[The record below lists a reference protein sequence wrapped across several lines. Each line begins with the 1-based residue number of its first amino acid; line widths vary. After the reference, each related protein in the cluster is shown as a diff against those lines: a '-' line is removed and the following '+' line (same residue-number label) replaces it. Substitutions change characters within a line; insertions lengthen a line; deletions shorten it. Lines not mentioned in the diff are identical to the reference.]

1 MAPSVTCFTKQG
13 IGQRV
18 ALSDLLTGVGREEA
32 RELTNAWIKSLRLV
46 RYGTATM
53 RERFT
58 YRGDSLWWFTELYL
72 HKVRHLEEAVATIV
86 ALDRACRILEPDRIT
101 VEAETSATTAAAA
114 EAFGRARRLSVT
126 TTGRSSGR
134 PAGFD
139 TYREAL
145 SAGLSRL
152 RPPKRWTARPPRV
165 AAFVHTAFWRRS
177 GTADGSGEESYIGP
191 ILDRLEQT
199 LGPGGLTLVGVGPAR
214 NFRARRWW
222 DPLVQPVV
230 PPPNVTPVEQF
241 SRGTPLTGSN
251 AVWKARADLARSL
264 TSGAEIRA
272 AGMIRGCDLWPILE
286 RELTHVAQLQW
297 PWSARVM
304 DKAGAALDVLSPKVV
319 VTYAEAG
326 GWGRAIVLE
335 ARRRGLPSIGIQH
348 GFIYRHWLNYLH
360 EPDEMAPVGG
370 AMRGDGAGDRGF
382 PAPDRTLLFDAYAS
396 EHLRKHGHLPAD
408 SLVVTGSAR
417 LDDLK
422 TRVDD
427 LRRAGREELRQR
439 LGVTSD
445 TKLVVLAAKFSEIRE
460 ELPKLFAAAGAQP
473 GLRLII
479 KTHPAETTASYETLA
494 SGIPNISIAPADAD
508 LSRLLAAADA
518 LVTMNSTVAVDG
530 LVLGVPTLV
539 VGWPTNLSPFVEAG
553 TMAGG
558 PDLDVSDA
566 LKRLLYDQPSRDVL
580 HHRAT
585 AFARAYQIQADGS
598 AAERASN
605 EILATIN

>member
-13 IGQRV
+13 TGQRV
-18 ALSDLLTGVGREEA
+18 ALSDLLTGTA
-32 RELTNAWIKSLRLV
+32 RDETRDLTNRWIKSLRLV
-46 RYGTATM
+46 RYGTTTM

-86 ALDRACRILEPDRIT
+86 ALDRACQTFQPERIAVD
-101 VEAETSATTAAAA
+101 AETSATVSAA
-114 EAFGRARRLSVT
+114 EAFGRARRLPVT
-126 TTGRSSGR
+126 TTGRRSDPPVSL
-134 PAGFD
+134 AS
-139 TYREAL
+139 YREAL

-152 RPPKRWTARPPRV
+152 RPGKRWAAPPPRV

-177 GTADGSGEESYIGP
+177 EAGDSTGEESYIGP
-191 ILDRLEQT
+191 VLDRLTQAV
-199 LGPGGLTLVGVGPAR
+199 GPGGLTLVGVGPAR

-222 DPLVQPVV
+222 DPLVPSTT

-241 SRGTPLTGSN
+241 SRGTVLEGSN
-251 AVWKARADLARSL
+251 AVWKERGDLARSL
-264 TSGAEIRA
+264 TTGAEIRA
-272 AGMIRGCDLWPILE
+272 AGAVRGCDLWPVLE
-286 RELTHVAQLQW
+286 RELIHVAQLQW

-304 DKAGAALDVLSPKVV
+304 DEAGAALDVLSPEVV

-335 ARRRGLPSIGIQH
+335 ARRRGLPSVGIQH

-360 EPDEMAPVGG
+360 EPDEVAPVVASGG
-370 AMRGDGAGDRGF
+370 HGGGDRGF

-396 EHLRKHGHLPAD
+396 EHLEKHGRLPAD

-422 TRVDD
+422 ARVDQH
-427 LRRAGREELRQR
+427 RAGRHELRAA
-439 LGVTSD
+439 LGVAQD
-445 TKLVVLAAKFSEIRE
+445 TRLILLAAKFSEIRE
-460 ELPKLFAAAGAQP
+460 ELPKLFAAVGAQP
-473 GLRLII
+473 GVRLII

-494 SGIPNISIAPADAD
+494 SGIANISIAPADAD
-508 LSRLLAAADA
+508 LARLLAAADA
-518 LVTMNSTVAVDG
+518 LVTMNSTVAVDA
-530 LVLGVPTLV
+530 LVLGVPALV

-553 TMAGG
+553 AMMGG
-558 PDLDVSDA
+558 PDLDVSGA
-566 LKRLLYDQPSRDVL
+566 LRRLLYDQPSRDDL
-580 HHRAT
+580 HSRAT
-585 AFARAYQIQADGS
+585 AFARTYRIQADGS

-605 EILATIN
+605 EILATIT